1 VRKTDDQEDSMSV
14 KRGFGAAGLILAA
27 AGFCGCVSSG
37 FEPIA
42 ITRDQA
48 IVSSCQNLGD
58 VSVPA
63 SKTYDDSVKSLMQVA
78 STKKANYLL
87 ITSAEPTSPPTDD
100 SLRGVAYRC
109 STPATA
115 PAPGGSH

>member
-1 VRKTDDQEDSMSV
+1 MSV

-42 ITRDQA
+42 VTRDQA
-48 IVSSCQNLGD
+48 VVSSCQNLGD

-63 SKTYDDSVKSLMQVA
+63 SKTYDDSVKALTEVA
-78 STKKANYLL
+78 HTKGANYLL

-100 SLRGVAYRC
+100 GLKGVAYRC
-109 STPATA
+109 SAPATS
-115 PAPGGSH
+115 PASGGSH